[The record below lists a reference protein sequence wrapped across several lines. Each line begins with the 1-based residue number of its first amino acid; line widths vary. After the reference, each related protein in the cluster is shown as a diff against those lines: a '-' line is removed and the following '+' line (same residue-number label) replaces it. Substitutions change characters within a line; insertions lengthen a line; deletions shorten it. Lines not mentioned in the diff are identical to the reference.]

1 MIFKKL
7 VQADNNSQQK
17 NTNSGQGTAP
27 IKTDA
32 GSAFNQAVGDPNV
45 KKKQQADLKI
55 GSLKKLAADLMI
67 SEKKLKVLEGS
78 LTNAKDFM
86 NKLEQQSNIQD
97 KNIL

>member
-45 KKKQQADLKI
+45 KKKQQGRI
-55 GSLKKLAADLMI
+55 R
-67 SEKKLKVLEGS
+67 
-78 LTNAKDFM
+78 
-86 NKLEQQSNIQD
+86 
-97 KNIL
+97 